1 MIPYMNWH
9 SLLPWIAFNV
19 AVIFMLWLD
28 LTVLHRKSHE
38 VKIKEALWQSL
49 IWISVA
55 LIFNVCVYLFKGP
68 QLALEFFTAYLLEKS
83 LSIDNLFVFIIVFE
97 YFHIPPRFY
106 HRVLFWGILGALVMR
121 AVFILTGIWLIEKFH
136 WLIYVFGIFLVYTGI
151 KLAFSHNNEINP
163 DQNPILKIIR
173 KFFPV
178 SSNVE
183 DGRFIFQS
191 AGKIHL
197 TPAFVCLIFINIIDL
212 VFAMD
217 SIPAVMAVSR
227 DSFIV
232 YTSNIFAILGLRAL
246 FFAIS
251 GLIKMFEYLNYGLAA
266 VLVFIG
272 GKMLV
277 SHYYHIPIGLSLAV
291 VAGLLGISILASL
304 LHRTKEEKAA

>member
-1 MIPYMNWH
+1 MNWN
-9 SLLPWIAFNV
+9 SLLPWILFNA
-19 AVIFMLWLD
+19 AVVFMLWLD
-28 LTVLHRKSHE
+28 LTVLHKKSHE

-49 IWISVA
+49 LWITIA
-55 LIFNVCVYLFKGP
+55 LIFNAGIYFVKGS

-106 HRVLFWGILGALVMR
+106 HRVLFWGILGALIMR
-121 AVFILTGIWLIEKFH
+121 ALFILTGIWLIERFH
-136 WLIYVFGIFLVYTGI
+136 WLIYVFGAFLIYTGI
-151 KLAFSHNNEINP
+151 KLAFSHDNEIKP
-163 DQNPILKIIR
+163 DQNPILKLIR

-183 DGRFIFQS
+183 DERFAFKSGQQW
-191 AGKIHL
+191 HL

-246 FFAIS
+246 FFAIA
-251 GLIKMFEYLNYGLAA
+251 GLMKMFEYLNYGLSA

-277 SHYYHIPIGLSLAV
+277 SHYYHIPIGLSLGV
-291 VAGLLGISILASL
+291 VAGLLGLSIAVSL
-304 LHRTKEEKAA
+304 LPKTSQEK

>member
-1 MIPYMNWH
+1 MNWN
-9 SLLPWIAFNV
+9 SLLPWIIFNA
-19 AVIFMLWLD
+19 AVVFMLWLD
-28 LTVLHRKSHE
+28 LTVLHKKSHE

-49 IWISVA
+49 LWITIA
-55 LIFNVCVYLFKGP
+55 LIFNAGIYFVKGS

-97 YFHIPPRFY
+97 YFHIPARFY
-106 HRVLFWGILGALVMR
+106 HRVLFWGILGALIMR
-121 AVFILTGIWLIEKFH
+121 ALFILTGIWLIEKFH
-136 WLIYVFGIFLVYTGI
+136 WLIYVFGAFLIYTGI
-151 KLAFSHNNEINP
+151 KLAFSHDNEIKP
-163 DQNPILKIIR
+163 DQNPILKLIR

-183 DGRFIFQS
+183 DERFAFKS
-191 AGKIHL
+191 GGVVHL

-246 FFAIS
+246 FFAIA
-251 GLIKMFEYLNYGLAA
+251 GLMKMFEYLNYGLSA

-277 SHYYHIPIGLSLAV
+277 SHYYHIPIGLSLGV
-291 VAGLLGISILASL
+291 VAGLLGLSIAISL
-304 LHRTKEEKAA
+304 LHKTKEEQIPA

>member
-1 MIPYMNWH
+1 MIPLMNWH
-9 SLLPWIAFNV
+9 SLLPWILFNG
-19 AVIFMLWLD
+19 AVVLLLWLD
-28 LTVLHRKSHE
+28 LTVLHKKSHE

-49 IWISVA
+49 LWISLA
-55 LIFNVCVYLFKGP
+55 LTFNVGLYFVKGHQP
-68 QLALEFFTAYLLEKS
+68 ALEFFTAYLLEKS

-106 HRVLFWGILGALVMR
+106 HRVLFWGILGALIMR
-121 AVFILTGIWLIEKFH
+121 ALFILTGIWLIEQFH
-136 WLIYVFGIFLVYTGI
+136 WLIYVFGAFLVYTGI
-151 KLAFSHNNEINP
+151 KLAFSHDNEIKP
-163 DQNPILKIIR
+163 DQNPILKLIR

-183 DGRFIFQS
+183 DERFTFKS
-191 AGKIHL
+191 AGRTHL
-197 TPAFVCLIFINIIDL
+197 TPAFICLIFINIIDL

-227 DSFIV
+227 DPFIV

-246 FFAIS
+246 FFAIA
-251 GLIKMFEYLNYGLAA
+251 GLMKMFEYLNYGLSA

-277 SHYYHIPIGLSLAV
+277 SHYYHIPIGISLGV
-291 VAGLLGISILASL
+291 VAGLLGVSIMASL
-304 LHRTKEEKAA
+304 IHKTPEEK